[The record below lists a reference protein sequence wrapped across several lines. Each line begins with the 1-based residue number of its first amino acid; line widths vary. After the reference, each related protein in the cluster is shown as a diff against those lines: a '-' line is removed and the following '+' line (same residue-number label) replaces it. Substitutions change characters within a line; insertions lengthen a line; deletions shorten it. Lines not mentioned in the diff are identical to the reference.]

1 MITIGNNKNHYI
13 FAVKFKKKYFE
24 RRCQHML
31 IIPVKEGE
39 NIDRALKRFKRK
51 FLKTGTLKQVRSRK
65 QYIKKSERLRVQKQK
80 AVYSENMLRDMD

>member
-1 MITIGNNKNHYI
+1 MQPNKNNY
-13 FAVKFKKKYFE
+13 
-24 RRCQHML
+24 ML
-31 IIPVKEGE
+31 VIPVKDGE

-80 AVYSENMLRDMD
+80 AVYSENMLRNMD